1 LHTHNPPY
9 EITSGAEPDLRPRG
23 RKKLNVVDPKYTK
36 RVFDADDPIAALKAG
51 LHTVRHHRAGWLKE
65 DLVAAGRLMDTKDA
79 IHSKI
84 WADYNAQ
91 LIHIRAQ
98 QDIMGPDYNPLRC
111 MPPRDADGQFAF
123 TKRVD
128 VPKNYLSLTY
138 LLHAYDVNMSTFKR
152 LRQRQGE
159 PLQKQVPHNKGRKVL
174 CDNDL
179 AETVYTPRYF
189 YVMAEMKTWMKSN
202 PQASARRKA
211 DRRKWLRQ
219 NWDLEKEKD
228 GEFGKGYD
236 KKSRD
241 HIARQK
247 GAKEELVSLLAQ
259 NGRRSYSAL
268 GKAMNMW
275 CSISTIERFFKSQ
288 KDFQYYSQ
296 NVRPLLSEGNRQKQV
311 AFAQH
316 VHNRWGLGPGNKIL
330 WTMRSSI

>member
-1 LHTHNPPY
+1 
-9 EITSGAEPDLRPRG
+9 
-23 RKKLNVVDPKYTK
+23 
-36 RVFDADDPIAALKAG
+36 
-51 LHTVRHHRAGWLKE
+51 
-65 DLVAAGRLMDTKDA
+65 M
-79 IHSKI
+79 
-84 WADYNAQ
+84 
-91 LIHIRAQ
+91 
-98 QDIMGPDYNPLRC
+98 
-111 MPPRDADGQFAF
+111 
-123 TKRVD
+123 
-128 VPKNYLSLTY
+128 
-138 LLHAYDVNMSTFKR
+138 
-152 LRQRQGE
+152 RQGE
-159 PLQKQVPHNKGRKVL
+159 PLQKQVPHNKGRTVL

-268 GKAMNMW
+268 GKAMNSW

-330 WTMRSSI
+330 WTMRSSL